1 MQIPKMPEKLHPW
14 DYAAVAGY
22 FALVLGVGIWA
33 SLRRGK
39 DSAEDYFLA
48 GKHMTWI
55 PIGAS
60 LFASNVGAPMFIGL
74 AGAGAASGYSVVL
87 YEWSATFLLLAL
99 GWFFVPIFV
108 ASGAYTMPEY
118 LMKRFG
124 GVRLRICL
132 SVLGLFLYI
141 LTRISIEIY
150 CGALFMQLLLG
161 WNLYLCITGIL
172 LITALYTVIGGLVA
186 VMYTDTLQTGIILI
200 GACIL
205 TYRGFQEINGF
216 QGLERD
222 FVKAASNQTMVNV
235 SHYSCGLPPK
245 DSLHIWRDPVHGDI
259 PWPGVPFGLVS
270 IGLWVWCTDQLMVQR
285 TLSAKNISHA
295 KGGTLLAGALKIL
308 PFFLWIIPGMM
319 SRILYPDEIACS
331 SPERCDEVCQNK
343 AGCTNIAYP
352 VLVLRL
358 LPQGLRGLMLAA
370 LLAALM
376 SSLTSIFN
384 SASTMFTMDIW
395 PRIRRRPSENELMIV
410 GRVAVVACTAIGILW
425 LPILQQAQGG
435 QLWGYLQSVSAYTAP
450 PWTMMFMFAL
460 LWKRTT
466 EQGAFWGLIAGLVVG
481 IIRLVVDFTHPA
493 PYCGSGEEDTRPAVL
508 KHVHFLYFAMIS
520 AVVTSVVI
528 AVVSLWTKPRSE
540 AQLGRTTWWTRHR
553 ADPEMEPEED
563 TEEEYDE
570 DKKDEEDPSDLKMTI
585 AAEAGDV
592 DVDVQIHSL
601 TRGKG
606 RCSTICKNI
615 AMWVCGV
622 TQRKTLALSKQE
634 RTALQKQFTSLEENE
649 TTRTALNACAIG
661 LSFITVFLLGYY
673 S

>member
-1 MQIPKMPEKLHPW
+1 MPETLHPW

-22 FALVLGVGIWA
+22 FAMVLGVGIWA

-39 DSAEDYFLA
+39 NSAEDYFLA

-87 YEWSATFLLLAL
+87 YEWSATFLLMAL

-108 ASGAYTMPEY
+108 ASGTYTMPEY

-124 GVRLRICL
+124 GARLRICL
-132 SVLGLFLYI
+132 SILGLFLYI

-161 WNLYLCITGIL
+161 WNLYLCIIGIL

-205 TYRGFQEINGF
+205 TYRGFHEINGF
-216 QGLERD
+216 QGLEKD
-222 FVKAASNQTMVNV
+222 FVKAASNQTMANV
-235 SHYSCGLPPK
+235 SNYGCGLPPK

-259 PWPGVPFGLVS
+259 PWPGVPLGLVS

-295 KGGTLLAGALKIL
+295 KGGTLFAGALKIL
-308 PFFLWIIPGMM
+308 PFFLWIIPGMI

-331 SPERCDEVCQNK
+331 SPERCYEVCQNK

-395 PRIRRRPSENELMIV
+395 PRIRKRPSENELMIV
-410 GRVAVVACTAIGILW
+410 GRIAVVACTAIGILW

-450 PWTMMFMFAL
+450 PWTVVFMFAL

-466 EQGAFWGLIAGLVVG
+466 EQGAFWGLMAGLVVG

-493 PYCGSGEEDTRPAVL
+493 PYCGSGQEDTRPGVL

-520 AVVTSVVI
+520 ACVTSVVI
-528 AVVSLWTKPRSE
+528 VVVSLWTKPRSE

-553 ADPEMEPEED
+553 VDPELEPEED
-563 TEEEYDE
+563 EEEFDGDHTEEDGE
-570 DKKDEEDPSDLKMTI
+570 DQPDQKMKI
-585 AAEAGDV
+585 AAESEDADCE
-592 DVDVQIHSL
+592 VQIHPH
-601 TRGKG
+601 TRVK
-606 RCSTICKNI
+606 CSTICKNI
-615 AMWVCGV
+615 AMWVCGM
-622 TQRKTLALSKQE
+622 TQRTNLTLSKQE
-634 RTALQKQFTSLEENE
+634 RTVLQERFTSLEETE
-649 TTRTALNACAIG
+649 TTRTALNAGAIG
-661 LSFITVFLLGYY
+661 LSFLTFFLLGYF

>member
-1 MQIPKMPEKLHPW
+1 MSEQLHPW
-14 DYAAVAGY
+14 DYAAVGGY

-39 DSAEDYFLA
+39 DSAEGYFLA
-48 GKHMTWI
+48 GKHMTWL
-55 PIGAS
+55 PVGAS

-87 YEWSATFLLLAL
+87 YEWTATFLLIAL

-132 SVLGLFLYI
+132 SILGLFLYI
-141 LTRISIEIY
+141 LTKISAEIF

-161 WNLYLCITGIL
+161 WNLYICIISL
-172 LITALYTVIGGLVA
+172 LAVTAVYTVIGGLVA

-205 TYRGFQEINGF
+205 TFRSFQEIHGF
-216 QGLERD
+216 DGLEEG
-222 FVKAASNQTMVNV
+222 FVTAVSNITKANV
-235 SHYSCGLPPK
+235 THYSCGLPPK

-259 PWPGVPFGLVS
+259 PWPGAVFGLL
-270 IGLWVWCTDQLMVQR
+270 IIATWVWCTDQLMVQR
-285 TLSAKNISHA
+285 TLAAKNISHA
-295 KGGTLLAGALKIL
+295 KGGSLFAGALKIL
-308 PFFLWIIPGMM
+308 PFFLWIIPGMI

-331 SPERCDEVCQNK
+331 SPERCYEVCQNK
-343 AGCTNIAYP
+343 AGCTNVAYP
-352 VLVLRL
+352 ILVLRL

-384 SASTMFTMDIW
+384 SASSMFTIDIW
-395 PRIRRRPSENELMIV
+395 PRIRKKPSENELMIV
-410 GRVAVVACTAIGILW
+410 GRVAVLACTVIGILW

-435 QLWGYLQSVSAYTAP
+435 QLWGYLQSVTAYIAP
-450 PWTMMFMFAL
+450 PWTTLFMFAL
-460 LWKRTT
+460 LWKRTS

-481 IIRLVVDFTHPA
+481 IIRMVVDFTYPA
-493 PYCGSGEEDTRPAVL
+493 PYCGSGEEDTRPGVL

-520 AVVTSVVI
+520 AVVTTVTIVL
-528 AVVSLWTKPRSE
+528 VSLCTEPRSE
-540 AQLGRTTWWTRHR
+540 AQLGRTTWWTHHH
-553 ADPEMEPEED
+553 ADPDLEIED
-563 TEEEYDE
+563 
-570 DKKDEEDPSDLKMTI
+570 DKD
-585 AAEAGDV
+585 DV
-592 DVDVQIHSL
+592 DREMGEEIGEEKADEKIAVEAEVCPFDVNVQSHNHN
-601 TRGKG
+601 RKG
-606 RCSTICKNI
+606 RNEAICKSI
-615 AMWVCGV
+615 AMWMCGM
-622 TQRKTLALSKQE
+622 TQRKSLTLSRRE
-634 RTALQKQFTSLEENE
+634 RIAIKKRFTSLEEHE
-649 TTRTALNACAIG
+649 TASKALNACAIG
-661 LSFITVFLLGYY
+661 LSLITFFLLGYF